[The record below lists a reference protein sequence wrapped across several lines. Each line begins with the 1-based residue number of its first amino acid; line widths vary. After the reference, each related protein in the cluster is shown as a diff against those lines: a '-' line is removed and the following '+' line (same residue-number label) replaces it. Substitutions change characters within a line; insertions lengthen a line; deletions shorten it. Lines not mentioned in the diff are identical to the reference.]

1 MKLGNKKY
9 IRWALLLLMAVF
21 LMLSSALYLLKDKL
35 IDRAIVEL
43 NKNLEVPMSVDRVE
57 LAFWSSFPNIS
68 VDLLGVKI
76 PGRQGR
82 SVLLTSDKFNLRFNP
97 LDLLGGDYNLK
108 QINITEGTL
117 NLEIDTLGREN
128 FDIIKDGQEG
138 NDSDFRLALR
148 AVRLKQMNVRYLNMA
163 TKQDYSTRVEL
174 ISLSGELSENEFEM
188 LTQGNV
194 QVLDA
199 LSDGILL
206 IKNQRLEFD
215 LSLSVDK
222 TKGVTKIPT
231 AEIDI
236 GGLPFEIDGYIHPD
250 SLWFN
255 VKSNEI
261 ELTDAVEKL
270 ALRGSKETLNKFKG
284 KGLLDFELEI
294 FGGTSSADPV
304 NISCLFAIKN
314 GQLREPIEDIQLR
327 KINLK
332 GHYFKIDENPE
343 ELVLENISLI
353 SETGPFKGSLSI
365 VDFSAPKWNGS
376 AKGKINL
383 NSLNRIF
390 GLSGIDEVK
399 GFVNLSAD
407 FLASESETEPE
418 MILQKCDG
426 TVNFE
431 NVTLK
436 LSEDKRRFEEI
447 NGKVAFTKQSLKVNN
462 FSLAVNK
469 TDMSFK
475 GSMFNIFNYLYNDGD
490 LGVKLNLSG
499 SNIALTDLGS
509 TSKEQKKAKKKTFV
523 LPENIKGSLSVDIQN
538 LNYEKHDF
546 RNVQGVLA
554 IEGRNLD
561 FRYISLENSGSRI
574 EGGLNILESQPESF
588 ELSINANSSGIRIQ
602 EAFREWDNFYQDVLL
617 VENIEG
623 VAALN
628 ISFRGLFDLQ
638 TGLEYPT
645 IDSKMELDI
654 SNGVIRKAAIMNDIA
669 QSIKDSPA
677 KYVFGKKNLKVLKKR
692 LKNISFERLKNTITI
707 RNSVVS
713 IPKML
718 ISSSILDMNISGTHN
733 FDNDIDYKFDFKFR
747 DLKQSNKD
755 SEFGEIID
763 DGTGFRMFLKMY
775 GPLENP
781 TLEWDREQQK
791 KSTQE
796 YRQETKKQL
805 KEMLKTEFGAFKK
818 DTALE
823 EYVPEEKPKEDI
835 KINWEPTKN
844 DPVSSDSLLQNPKSS
859 KEVKPNKK
867 QSKLKKALEKLK
879 EQQKKEAEAAE
890 EKIGIKG
897 GG

>member
-1 MKLGNKKY
+1 MKGETKKY
-9 IRWALLLLMAVF
+9 IKWILLLLIAVF
-21 LMLSSALYLLKDKL
+21 LVLSAALFLLKDKL

-43 NKNLEVPMSVDRVE
+43 NKNLEVPMSVAKVE

-82 SVLLTSDKFNLRFNP
+82 TVLLTSDKFNLRFNP

-128 FDIIKDGQEG
+128 FDIIKDDQEG

-148 AVRLKQMNVRYLNMA
+148 AVRLKQMNVRYLNRY

-188 LTQGNV
+188 LTQGNI

-199 LSDGILL
+199 LSSGVPL

-215 LSLSVDK
+215 LRLSVDK

-231 AEIDI
+231 AVIDI

-255 VKSNEI
+255 IKSNEI
-261 ELTDAVEKL
+261 QLTDAVEKL

-284 KGLLDFELEI
+284 KGMLDFELEI
-294 FGGTSSADPV
+294 FGGTASADPV
-304 NISCLFAIKN
+304 NISCLFAIKD

-327 KINLK
+327 NINLK
-332 GHYFKIDENPE
+332 GHYFKTDENPE

-353 SETGPFKGSLSI
+353 SETGPFKGALSI
-365 VDFSAPKWNGS
+365 VDFSAPTWNGS
-376 AKGKINL
+376 AQGKINL

-390 GLSGIDEVK
+390 GFSGIDEVK

-407 FLASESETEPE
+407 FFATESVSESK
-418 MILQKCDG
+418 MILQKCNG

-431 NVTLK
+431 NVILK
-436 LSEDKRRFEEI
+436 LAEDKRRFKQI
-447 NGKVAFTKQSLKVNN
+447 NGKVDFTKQSLQVNN

-469 TDMSFK
+469 TDMTFK
-475 GSMFNIFNYLYNDGD
+475 GRMFNVFNYLYNNGD
-490 LGVKLNLSG
+490 LGLKLNLSA

-509 TSKEQKKAKKKTFV
+509 TSKEQKKAKQKTFV

-546 RNVQGVLA
+546 KNVRGDLA

-561 FRYISLENSGSRI
+561 FSYISLENSGSRI
-574 EGGLNILESQPESF
+574 EGGLNILESQAESF
-588 ELSINANSSGIRIQ
+588 DISIKASSSGILIQ

-623 VAALN
+623 VAALS

-638 TGLEYPT
+638 TGLEYPS

-669 QSIKDSPA
+669 KSIKDSPA
-677 KYVFGKKNLKVLKKR
+677 KYVLGKKNLKVLKKR
-692 LKNISFERLKNTITI
+692 LKNISFERMKNTITI
-707 RNSVVS
+707 KNSTVS

-755 SEFGEIID
+755 SEFGDVID
-763 DGTGFRMFLKMY
+763 DGSGFRMFLKMY
-775 GPLENP
+775 GPLEDP
-781 TLEWDREQQK
+781 TLEWDKERQK
-791 KSTQE
+791 KNVQE
-796 YRQETKKQL
+796 YRQEEKKQI
-805 KEMLKTEFGAFKK
+805 KEMLKTEFGVFKN
-818 DTALE
+818 DSTVE

-835 KINWEPTKN
+835 KINWDPTKN
-844 DPVSSDSLLQNPKSS
+844 APLSTDSLVPNP
-859 KEVKPNKK
+859 EKPKADKPKK
-867 QSKLKKALEKLK
+867 KSKLKEALEKLK
-879 EQQKKEAEAAE
+879 EQQKKEAEASE

>member
-1 MKLGNKKY
+1 MKGETKKY
-9 IRWALLLLMAVF
+9 IKWILLLLIAVF
-21 LMLSSALYLLKDKL
+21 LVLSAALFLLKDKL

-43 NKNLEVPMSVDRVE
+43 NKNLEVPMSVAKVE

-82 SVLLTSDKFNLRFNP
+82 TVLLTSDKFNLRFNP

-128 FDIIKDGQEG
+128 FDIIKDDQEG

-148 AVRLKQMNVRYLNMA
+148 AVRLKQMNVRYLNRY

-188 LTQGNV
+188 LTQGNI

-199 LSDGILL
+199 LSSGVPL

-215 LSLSVDK
+215 LRLSVDK

-231 AEIDI
+231 AVIDI

-255 VKSNEI
+255 IKSNEI
-261 ELTDAVEKL
+261 QLTDAVEKL

-284 KGLLDFELEI
+284 KGMLDFELEI
-294 FGGTSSADPV
+294 FGGTASADPV
-304 NISCLFAIKN
+304 NISCLFAIKD

-327 KINLK
+327 NINLK
-332 GHYFKIDENPE
+332 GHYFKTDENPE

-353 SETGPFKGSLSI
+353 SETGPFKGALSI
-365 VDFSAPKWNGS
+365 VDFSAPTWNGS
-376 AKGKINL
+376 AQGKINL

-390 GLSGIDEVK
+390 GFSGIDEVK

-407 FLASESETEPE
+407 FFATESVSESK
-418 MILQKCDG
+418 MILQKCNG

-431 NVTLK
+431 NVILK
-436 LSEDKRRFEEI
+436 LAEDKRRFKQI
-447 NGKVAFTKQSLKVNN
+447 NGKVDFTKQSLQVNN

-469 TDMSFK
+469 TDMTFK
-475 GSMFNIFNYLYNDGD
+475 GRMFNVFNYLYNNGD
-490 LGVKLNLSG
+490 LGLKLNLSA

-509 TSKEQKKAKKKTFV
+509 TSKEQKKAKQKTFV

-546 RNVQGVLA
+546 KNVRGDLA

-561 FRYISLENSGSRI
+561 FSYISLENSGSRI
-574 EGGLNILESQPESF
+574 EGGLNILESQAESF
-588 ELSINANSSGIRIQ
+588 DISIKASSSGVLIQ

-623 VAALN
+623 VAALS

-638 TGLEYPT
+638 TGLEYPS

-669 QSIKDSPA
+669 KSIKDSPA
-677 KYVFGKKNLKVLKKR
+677 KYVLGKKNLKVLKKR
-692 LKNISFERLKNTITI
+692 LKNISFERMKNTITI
-707 RNSVVS
+707 KNSTVS

-755 SEFGEIID
+755 SEFGDVID
-763 DGTGFRMFLKMY
+763 DGSGFRMFLKMY
-775 GPLENP
+775 GPLEDP
-781 TLEWDREQQK
+781 TLEWDKERQK
-791 KSTQE
+791 KNVQE
-796 YRQETKKQL
+796 YRQEEKKQI
-805 KEMLKTEFGAFKK
+805 KEMLKTEFGVFKN
-818 DTALE
+818 DSTVE

-835 KINWEPTKN
+835 KINWDPTKN
-844 DPVSSDSLLQNPKSS
+844 APVSTDSLVPNPEKP
-859 KEVKPNKK
+859 KEDKPKK
-867 QSKLKKALEKLK
+867 KSKLKEALEKLK

>member
-1 MKLGNKKY
+1 MKGETKKY
-9 IRWALLLLMAVF
+9 IKWILLLLIAVF
-21 LMLSSALYLLKDKL
+21 LVLSAALFLLKDKL

-43 NKNLEVPMSVDRVE
+43 NKNLEVPMSVAKVE

-68 VDLLGVKI
+68 VDLLRVKI

-82 SVLLTSDKFNLRFNP
+82 TVLLTSDKFNLRFNP

-128 FDIIKDGQEG
+128 FDIIKDDQEG

-148 AVRLKQMNVRYLNMA
+148 AVRLKQMNVRYLNRY

-188 LTQGNV
+188 LTQGNI

-199 LSDGILL
+199 LSSGVPL

-215 LSLSVDK
+215 LRLSVDK

-231 AEIDI
+231 AVIDI

-255 VKSNEI
+255 IKSNEI
-261 ELTDAVEKL
+261 QLTDAVEKL

-284 KGLLDFELEI
+284 KGMLDFELEI
-294 FGGTSSADPV
+294 FGGTASADPV
-304 NISCLFAIKN
+304 NINCLFAIKD

-327 KINLK
+327 NINLK
-332 GHYFKIDENPE
+332 GHYFKTDENPE

-353 SETGPFKGSLSI
+353 SETGPFKGALSI
-365 VDFSAPKWNGS
+365 VDFSAPTWNGS
-376 AKGKINL
+376 AQGKINL

-390 GLSGIDEVK
+390 GFSGIDEVK

-407 FLASESETEPE
+407 FFATESVSESK
-418 MILQKCDG
+418 MILQKCNG

-431 NVTLK
+431 NVILK
-436 LSEDKRRFEEI
+436 LAEDKRRFKQI
-447 NGKVAFTKQSLKVNN
+447 NGKVDFTKQSLQVNN

-469 TDMSFK
+469 TDMTFK
-475 GSMFNIFNYLYNDGD
+475 GRMFNVFNYLYNNGD
-490 LGVKLNLSG
+490 LGLKLNLSA

-509 TSKEQKKAKKKTFV
+509 TSKEQKKAKQKTFV

-546 RNVQGVLA
+546 KNVRGDLA

-561 FRYISLENSGSRI
+561 FSYISLENSGSRI
-574 EGGLNILESQPESF
+574 EGGLNILESQAESF
-588 ELSINANSSGIRIQ
+588 DISIKASSSGILIQ

-638 TGLEYPT
+638 TGLEYPS

-669 QSIKDSPA
+669 KSIKDSPA
-677 KYVFGKKNLKVLKKR
+677 KYVLGKKNLKVLKKR
-692 LKNISFERLKNTITI
+692 LKNISFERMKNTITI
-707 RNSVVS
+707 KNSTVS

-755 SEFGEIID
+755 SEFGDVID
-763 DGTGFRMFLKMY
+763 DGSGFRMFLKMY
-775 GPLENP
+775 GPLEDP
-781 TLEWDREQQK
+781 TLEWDKERQK
-791 KSTQE
+791 ENVQE
-796 YRQETKKQL
+796 YRQEEKKQI
-805 KEMLKTEFGAFKK
+805 KEMLKTEFGVFKN
-818 DTALE
+818 DSTVE
-823 EYVPEEKPKEDI
+823 EYVPEEKPREDI
-835 KINWEPTKN
+835 KINWDPTKN
-844 DPVSSDSLLQNPKSS
+844 APVSTDSLVPNP
-859 KEVKPNKK
+859 EKPKADKPKK
-867 QSKLKKALEKLK
+867 KSKLKEALEKLK
-879 EQQKKEAEAAE
+879 QQQKKEAEAAE

>member
-1 MKLGNKKY
+1 MKGETKKY
-9 IRWALLLLMAVF
+9 IKWILLLLIAVF
-21 LMLSSALYLLKDKL
+21 LVLSAALFLLKDKL

-43 NKNLEVPMSVDRVE
+43 NKNLEVPMSVAKVE

-82 SVLLTSDKFNLRFNP
+82 TVLLTSDKFNLRFNP

-128 FDIIKDGQEG
+128 FDIIKDDQEG

-148 AVRLKQMNVRYLNMA
+148 AVRLKQMNVRYLNRY

-188 LTQGNV
+188 LTQGNI

-199 LSDGILL
+199 LSSGVPL

-215 LSLSVDK
+215 LRLSVDK

-231 AEIDI
+231 AVIDI

-250 SLWFN
+250 SMWFN
-255 VKSNEI
+255 IKSNEI
-261 ELTDAVEKL
+261 QLTDAVEKL

-284 KGLLDFELEI
+284 KGMLDFELEI
-294 FGGTSSADPV
+294 FGGTASADPV
-304 NISCLFAIKN
+304 NISCLFAIKD

-327 KINLK
+327 NINLK
-332 GHYFKIDENPE
+332 GHYFKTDENPE

-353 SETGPFKGSLSI
+353 SETGPFKGALSI
-365 VDFSAPKWNGS
+365 VDFSAPTWNGS
-376 AKGKINL
+376 AQGKINL

-390 GLSGIDEVK
+390 GFSGIDEVK

-407 FLASESETEPE
+407 FFATESVSESK
-418 MILQKCDG
+418 MILQKCNG

-431 NVTLK
+431 NVILK
-436 LSEDKRRFEEI
+436 LAEDKRRFKQI
-447 NGKVAFTKQSLKVNN
+447 NGKVDFTKQSLQVNN

-469 TDMSFK
+469 TDMTFK
-475 GSMFNIFNYLYNDGD
+475 GRMFNVFNYLYNNGD
-490 LGVKLNLSG
+490 LGLKLNLSA

-509 TSKEQKKAKKKTFV
+509 TSKEQKKAKQKTFV

-546 RNVQGVLA
+546 KNVRGDLA

-561 FRYISLENSGSRI
+561 FSYISLENSGSRI
-574 EGGLNILESQPESF
+574 EGGLNILESQAESF
-588 ELSINANSSGIRIQ
+588 DISIKASSSGILIQ

-638 TGLEYPT
+638 TGLEYPS

-669 QSIKDSPA
+669 KSIKDSPA
-677 KYVFGKKNLKVLKKR
+677 KYVLGKKNLKVLKKR
-692 LKNISFERLKNTITI
+692 LKNISFERMKNTITI
-707 RNSVVS
+707 KNSTVS

-755 SEFGEIID
+755 SEFGDVID
-763 DGTGFRMFLKMY
+763 DGSGFRMFLKMY
-775 GPLENP
+775 GPLEDP
-781 TLEWDREQQK
+781 TLEWDKERQK
-791 KSTQE
+791 KNVQE
-796 YRQETKKQL
+796 YRQEEKKQI
-805 KEMLKTEFGAFKK
+805 KEMLKTEFGVFKN
-818 DTALE
+818 DSTVE
-823 EYVPEEKPKEDI
+823 EYVPEEKPREDI
-835 KINWEPTKN
+835 KINWDPTKN
-844 DPVSSDSLLQNPKSS
+844 APVSTDSLVPNP
-859 KEVKPNKK
+859 EKPKADKPKK
-867 QSKLKKALEKLK
+867 KSKLKEALEKLK

>member
-1 MKLGNKKY
+1 MKGETKKY
-9 IRWALLLLMAVF
+9 IKWILLLLIAVF
-21 LMLSSALYLLKDKL
+21 LVLSAALFLLKDKL

-43 NKNLEVPMSVDRVE
+43 NKNLEVPMSVAKVE

-82 SVLLTSDKFNLRFNP
+82 TVLLTSDKFNLRFNP

-128 FDIIKDGQEG
+128 FDIIKDDQEG

-148 AVRLKQMNVRYLNMA
+148 AVRLKQMNVRYLNRY

-188 LTQGNV
+188 LTQGNI

-199 LSDGILL
+199 LSSGVPL

-215 LSLSVDK
+215 LRLSVDK

-231 AEIDI
+231 AVIDI

-255 VKSNEI
+255 IKSNEI
-261 ELTDAVEKL
+261 QLTDAVEKL

-284 KGLLDFELEI
+284 KGMLDFELEI
-294 FGGTSSADPV
+294 FGGTASADPV
-304 NISCLFAIKN
+304 NISCLFAIKD

-327 KINLK
+327 NINLK
-332 GHYFKIDENPE
+332 GHYFKTDENPE

-353 SETGPFKGSLSI
+353 SETGPFKGALSI
-365 VDFSAPKWNGS
+365 VDFSAPTWNGS
-376 AKGKINL
+376 AQGKINL

-390 GLSGIDEVK
+390 GFSGIDEVK

-407 FLASESETEPE
+407 FFATESVSESK
-418 MILQKCDG
+418 MILQKCNG

-431 NVTLK
+431 NVILK
-436 LSEDKRRFEEI
+436 LAEDKRRFKQI
-447 NGKVAFTKQSLKVNN
+447 NGKVDFTKQSLQVNN

-469 TDMSFK
+469 TDMTFK
-475 GSMFNIFNYLYNDGD
+475 GRMFNVFNYLYNNGD
-490 LGVKLNLSG
+490 LGLKLNLSA

-509 TSKEQKKAKKKTFV
+509 TSKEQKKAKQKTFV

-546 RNVQGVLA
+546 KNVRGDLA

-561 FRYISLENSGSRI
+561 FSYISLENSGSRI
-574 EGGLNILESQPESF
+574 EGGLNILESQAESF
-588 ELSINANSSGIRIQ
+588 DISIKASSSGILIQ

-623 VAALN
+623 VAALS

-638 TGLEYPT
+638 TGLEYPS

-669 QSIKDSPA
+669 NSIKDSPA
-677 KYVFGKKNLKVLKKR
+677 KYVLGKKNLKVLKKR
-692 LKNISFERLKNTITI
+692 LKNISFERMKNTITI
-707 RNSVVS
+707 KNSTVS

-755 SEFGEIID
+755 SEFGDVID
-763 DGTGFRMFLKMY
+763 DGSGFRMFLKMY
-775 GPLENP
+775 GPLEDP
-781 TLEWDREQQK
+781 TLEWDKERQK
-791 KSTQE
+791 KNVQE
-796 YRQETKKQL
+796 YRQEEKKQI
-805 KEMLKTEFGAFKK
+805 KEMLKTEFGVFKN
-818 DTALE
+818 DSTVE

-835 KINWEPTKN
+835 KINWDPTKN
-844 DPVSSDSLLQNPKSS
+844 APVSTDSLVPNPEKP
-859 KEVKPNKK
+859 KEDKPKK
-867 QSKLKKALEKLK
+867 KSKLKEALEKLK

>member
-1 MKLGNKKY
+1 MKGKTKKY
-9 IRWALLLLMAVF
+9 IKWILLLLIAVF
-21 LMLSSALYLLKDKL
+21 LVLSAALFLLKDKL

-43 NKNLEVPMSVDRVE
+43 NKNLEVPMSVAKVE

-82 SVLLTSDKFNLRFNP
+82 TVLLTSDKFNLRFNP

-128 FDIIKDGQEG
+128 FDIIKDDQEG

-148 AVRLKQMNVRYLNMA
+148 AVRLKQMNVRYLNRY

-188 LTQGNV
+188 LTQGNI

-199 LSDGILL
+199 LSSGVPL

-215 LSLSVDK
+215 LRLSVDK

-231 AEIDI
+231 AVIDI

-255 VKSNEI
+255 IKSNEI
-261 ELTDAVEKL
+261 QLTDAVEKL

-284 KGLLDFELEI
+284 KGMLDFELEI
-294 FGGTSSADPV
+294 FGGTASADPV
-304 NISCLFAIKN
+304 NISCLFAIKD

-327 KINLK
+327 NINLK
-332 GHYFKIDENPE
+332 GHYFKTDENPE

-353 SETGPFKGSLSI
+353 SETGPFKGALSI
-365 VDFSAPKWNGS
+365 VDFSAPTWNGS
-376 AKGKINL
+376 AQGKINL

-390 GLSGIDEVK
+390 GFSGIDEVK

-407 FLASESETEPE
+407 FFATESVSESK
-418 MILQKCDG
+418 MILQKCNG

-431 NVTLK
+431 NVILK
-436 LSEDKRRFEEI
+436 FAEDKRRFKQI
-447 NGKVAFTKQSLKVNN
+447 NGKVDFTKQSLQVNN

-469 TDMSFK
+469 TDMTFK
-475 GSMFNIFNYLYNDGD
+475 GRMFNVFNYLYNNGD
-490 LGVKLNLSG
+490 IGLKLNLSA

-509 TSKEQKKAKKKTFV
+509 TSKEQKKAKQKTFV

-546 RNVQGVLA
+546 KNVLGDLA

-561 FRYISLENSGSRI
+561 FSYISLENSGSRI
-574 EGGLNILESQPESF
+574 EGGLNILESQAESF
-588 ELSINANSSGIRIQ
+588 DISIKAGSSGILIQ

-638 TGLEYPT
+638 TGLEYPS

-654 SNGVIRKAAIMNDIA
+654 SNGVIRNAAIMNDIA

-677 KYVFGKKNLKVLKKR
+677 KYVLGKKNLKVLKKR
-692 LKNISFERLKNTITI
+692 LKNISFERMKNTITI
-707 RNSVVS
+707 KNSTVS

-755 SEFGEIID
+755 SEFGDVID
-763 DGTGFRMFLKMY
+763 DGSGFRMFLKMY
-775 GPLENP
+775 GPLEDP
-781 TLEWDREQQK
+781 TLEWDKERQK
-791 KSTQE
+791 KNVQE
-796 YRQETKKQL
+796 YRQEEKKQI
-805 KEMLKTEFGAFKK
+805 KEMLKTEFGVFKN
-818 DTALE
+818 DSTVE

-835 KINWEPTKN
+835 KINWDPTKN
-844 DPVSSDSLLQNPKSS
+844 APVSTDSLVPNP
-859 KEVKPNKK
+859 EKPKADKPKK
-867 QSKLKKALEKLK
+867 KSKLKEALEKLK